1 MKRNDR
7 AYADTSALKP
17 IGTTLAAVVAGLGVG
32 APAAHAMDQHPAA
45 PALEPTTNVRAH
57 YVDPTNHPSFDE
69 DPTMIVGPSEP
80 TEVLGEAPSPP
91 AQQQDLFDL

>member
-7 AYADTSALKP
+7 ALADTSALRP
-17 IGTTLAAVVAGLGVG
+17 IGTTLAAVVAGLSVS
-32 APAAHAMDQHPAA
+32 AQAHPVDQHPVA
-45 PALEPTTNVRAH
+45 PPLEPTTNVRTH

-80 TEVLGEAPSPP
+80 TEVLGEAPAP
-91 AQQQDLFDL
+91 AKQQDLFDL